1 MIINLHKRCI
11 AYLYFKQIQQK
22 VFPYT
27 TLSLLNKMKEELFAD
42 ENRERITAPSYT
54 VLKTKLEDQG
64 FKKIKQMIKSKG
76 YHDMRSPRR
85 RS

>member
-1 MIINLHKRCI
+1 
-11 AYLYFKQIQQK
+11 
-22 VFPYT
+22 
-27 TLSLLNKMKEELFAD
+27 MKEELFAD

-54 VLKTKLEDQG
+54 VLETKLEDQG
-64 FKKIKQMIKSKG
+64 FKKIKLMIKSQE